1 MLPIQEFSTRIVAE
15 IIRRQPA
22 SKERTRFVW
31 QIVAGPTLARVTNV
45 DLVDGTLTVTA
56 ADDRWLTEIRR
67 ARQTILHRL
76 QHLLGP
82 DAVTRVEITLPNTH
96 P

>member
-1 MLPIQEFSTRIVAE
+1 MLPIQEFSTRILAE

-31 QIVAGPTLARVTNV
+31 QIVAGATLARVTKV

-67 ARQTILHRL
+67 ARQTILERL

-82 DAVTRVEITLPNTH
+82 DAVTRLEITLSSTH